1 MQCLLDLMVGGSAK
15 LSPTIWYAVC
25 RFFSYFTSVP
35 HWLNI
40 TILIITMPVNLE
52 LSFLM
57 QHMRPAKLVASYD
70 MKKIVSLL
78 YEYGVD
84 VSQYAVKHPEI
95 LQCQGKC

>member
-1 MQCLLDLMVGGSAK
+1 
-15 LSPTIWYAVC
+15 
-25 RFFSYFTSVP
+25 
-35 HWLNI
+35 
-40 TILIITMPVNLE
+40 
-52 LSFLM
+52 M

-95 LQCQGKC
+95 LQCQGKQGCVGTGSTTSLAMRIVFRATYKL